1 LAEEARILIVDDDE
15 SVRKSLIMV
24 LEQKGYSVD
33 TAENGREA
41 IEKSDR
47 NFYNIALIDI
57 RLPDMEGT
65 QLLTAMKDTLPKMVK
80 IIVTGYPGLENAI
93 EAVNKGADGYVVKP
107 ILDMNAFLNTLNE
120 HLKKQQEARKYSE
133 QKVAEY
139 VETRVRN
146 TKTPKRNKAVSQH
159 AQNPSAY
166 TVADAL
172 SLPTEI
178 GNATRFRCEFY
189 WFSPQPT
196 LKDPRSS
203 EA

>member
-1 LAEEARILIVDDDE
+1 MAEEARILIVDDDE
-15 SVRKSLIMV
+15 SIRRSLIMI

-41 IEKSDR
+41 VEKSNR

-133 QKVAEY
+133 QKVTEY
-139 VETRVRN
+139 VETRVREN
-146 TKTPKRNKAVSQH
+146 EDT
-159 AQNPSAY
+159 
-166 TVADAL
+166 
-172 SLPTEI
+172 
-178 GNATRFRCEFY
+178 
-189 WFSPQPT
+189 
-196 LKDPRSS
+196 
-203 EA
+203 